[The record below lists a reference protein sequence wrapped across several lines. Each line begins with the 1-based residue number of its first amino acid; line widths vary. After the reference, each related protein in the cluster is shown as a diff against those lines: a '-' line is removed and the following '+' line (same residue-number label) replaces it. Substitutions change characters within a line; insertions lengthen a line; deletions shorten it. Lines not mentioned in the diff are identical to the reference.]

1 MLDICPYCNGN
12 RINKN
17 GNKYNKQRYLCR
29 DCHKSFCEEDARIK
43 RPTFQRELALT
54 LYINGSSFRSIQRV
68 IELCFNTTVS
78 HTLIQKWIKTS
89 VKLLKSDCND
99 KDNNKKK
106 TTIKILELD
115 ELYSYYYNFK
125 KNKKNISK
133 YGLLLTET
141 DMKLIHLL

>member
-1 MLDICPYCNGN
+1 MIISLYTLYYK
-12 RINKN
+12 RWN
-17 GNKYNKQRYLCR
+17 GNKYNKQRYLYI